1 MKILFAASE
10 AVPFI
15 KTGGLADV
23 IGSLPKELTRQG
35 LDVRV
40 ILPKYGDIPAK
51 FRDEMLQCYGIRCY
65 SWAGAS
71 NISGLIC
78 WCMKE
83 LPFIS

>member
-51 FRDEMLQCYGIRCY
+51 FRDAMTNVTAFE
-65 SWAGAS
+65 STV
-71 NISGLIC
+71 GLAKAIYRD
-78 WCMKE
+78 
-83 LPFIS
+83 